1 MKITAPYGYDEIEPL
16 QKTHRV
22 LLPAGTTPAFCRKLN
37 AIAVSL
43 AEFVVA
49 ARDYPIAFVTVDEGR
64 SFAPVAV
71 LGLEPGSNLFVDEA
85 GEWDRTAYFPAF
97 VRRYPFCISKLYV
110 DGEPSS
116 ERVVCVARA
125 YVDPAGIELFDRE
138 GRGTPAWQAAERLL
152 TEYEADLDRTA
163 LFCAALARLRVLEPF
178 TVELHGEKRPPLKLA
193 GMYRVSALRR
203 PYARA
208 LCARS
213 RSRCSRLH
221 GKGCTGAPAGTARAR
236 TRRIFSTRSSQS
248 LAPAAPRRKT
258 WSMISASG
266 GAVKSIRYSPNMR
279 IERVPL
285 P

>member
-193 GMYRVSALRR
+193 GMHRVSEAKLKDLKPASHKVLVAKGFMGHVYAHLHSLETFRR
-203 PYARA
+203 LSEREAAQRAARA
-208 LCARS
+208 ARQ
-213 RSRCSRLH
+213 R
-221 GKGCTGAPAGTARAR
+221 G
-236 TRRIFSTRSSQS
+236 SS
-248 LAPAAPRRKT
+248 
-258 WSMISASG
+258 G
-266 GAVKSIRYSPNMR
+266 MR
-279 IERVPL
+279 
-285 P
+285 